1 MKAHLTELLFS
12 VVKQITDYTDS
23 SIIVIDRPKIIS
35 HGDFSTNL
43 CLILSKKL
51 KKPPRE
57 VAAIIL
63 KQIPPSELISK
74 IEIAGAGF
82 LNFFLSSKANNEI
95 INNVLSLKEAYGKNK
110 TGDNQKIQ
118 IEFVSANPTG
128 PLHVGHGRGAAIGD
142 CLARLFEASGWICN
156 KRILLQ

>member
-12 VVKQITDYTDS
+12 VVKQITDVTDS

-43 CLILSKKL
+43 CLVLSKKL
-51 KKPPRE
+51 KKSPQA

-63 KQIPPSELISK
+63 EKIPPSALINK

-95 INNVLSLKEAYGKNK
+95 INSVLNLKDSYGKNK
-110 TGDNQKIQ
+110 TGGNKKMQ
-118 IEFVSANPTG
+118 I
-128 PLHVGHGRGAAIGD
+128 
-142 CLARLFEASGWICN
+142 
-156 KRILLQ
+156 